1 MDGAVDG
8 TWTSIHGVAI
18 PRILYGTAWKKDRT
32 AGLVELALATGFRGI
47 DTACQPKHY
56 DEAGVGAGLAAA
68 LAKGLRREDLYLQT
82 KFTPLAGQDPQRL
95 PYDPQAP
102 LARQVAQSFERSRA
116 NLGVETLDGLVLH
129 SPLPNPSDFREVWG
143 AMEALVDGGGVR
155 QLGISN
161 CYDPEVL
168 RHLCETSRIKPAV
181 VQNRFYAATGFD
193 RVLRLY
199 CRRNGIF
206 YQSFWTLTANPDIL
220 AHDVTRSLMARH
232 GRSAAQ
238 IFFRYLSQQEI
249 IPLTGTSSAVHM
261 REDLEIADFALSAE
275 ECQALEALLGGGP

>member
-1 MDGAVDG
+1 MDGV
-8 TWTSIHGVAI
+8 VI
-18 PRILYGTAWKKDRT
+18 PKILYGTAWKKDRT

-56 DEAGVGAGLAAA
+56 DEAGVGAGLAVA

-82 KFTPLAGQDPQRL
+82 KFTPLAGQDPQRI
-95 PYDPQAP
+95 PYDPAAP
-102 LARQVAQSFERSRA
+102 LARQVMQSFERSRA

-129 SPLPNPSDFREVWG
+129 SPLPNPSDFREAWG
-143 AMEALVDGGGVR
+143 AMEALVEAGGVR

-161 CYDPEVL
+161 CYEPEVL

-193 RVLRLY
+193 RILRAY
-199 CRRNGIF
+199 CRRNGIL

-220 AHDVTRSLMARH
+220 AHEVVRGLMAGH

-238 IFFRYLSQQEI
+238 VFFRYLSQQGI
-249 IPLTGTSSAVHM
+249 IPLTGTSSAAHM
-261 REDLEIADFALSAE
+261 RDDLEIAEFTLADA
-275 ECQALEALLGGGP
+275 ECQALEALLGGAP